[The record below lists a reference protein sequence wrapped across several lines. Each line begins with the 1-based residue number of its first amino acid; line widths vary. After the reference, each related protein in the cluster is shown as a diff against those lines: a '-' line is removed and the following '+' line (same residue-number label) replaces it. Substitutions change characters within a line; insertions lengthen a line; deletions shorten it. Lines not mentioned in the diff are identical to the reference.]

1 MTVILWLRRD
11 LRLHDNPAVAAAMAT
26 GQPVLPVHVRDD
38 EDAGGHAPGGA
49 SRWWLHGSLESLA
62 ADFEARGNR
71 LVLRTGPAAQVL
83 AQLAAE
89 VGARQVVWTRR
100 YEPWALVQ
108 AASVRD
114 RLQAAGASCREGGGG
129 LLHDP
134 AELRT
139 GSGGPYRVFSPFWRA
154 LRERLRLPPEAAAP
168 AHIPPAAKVT
178 SEDLTDWGLRPTR
191 PDWAGGLRD
200 AWRPG
205 EAGAASQLARF
216 LDDGLSGYRTQRD
229 IPGRDGTSRLSPHLH
244 FGEIGPAQIW
254 RAVAGRAMADFGDPW
269 GGGAESFLSEIAWR
283 EFSQHLLAAFPDLP
297 DKPLRPEFGAMPW
310 RDAPD
315 ELAAWTRGRTG
326 FPIVD
331 AGMRQLWRT
340 GWMHNRVRMIVA
352 SFLVK
357 DLLIPWQAGEA
368 WFWDTLVDADLA
380 SNAASWQWVAGSGA
394 DAAPYF
400 RVFNPVSQGRK
411 FDPDGAYV
419 RRWVPEL
426 AGLSDAFI
434 HEPWAASPI
443 ERAAAG
449 VTLGLDYPNPIVDHA
464 AARVRALAALETS
477 RNTAGAESQD

>member
-1 MTVILWLRRD
+1 MTVILWFRRD
-11 LRLHDNPAVAAAMAT
+11 LRLADNPALAAAVAT
-26 GQPVLPVHVRDD
+26 GRPVLPVYVRDD
-38 EDAGGHAPGGA
+38 EDAGDNAPGGA

-62 ADFEARGNR
+62 ADLEARGSR
-71 LVLRTGPAAQVL
+71 LVLRSGPAAEVL
-83 AQLAAE
+83 ARLAAE
-89 VGARQVVWTRR
+89 VDARQVFWTRR
-100 YEPWALVQ
+100 HEPWAVAQ
-108 AASVRD
+108 AASVRQ
-114 RLQAAGASCREGGGG
+114 RFGADGVDCHEGGGS

-134 AELRT
+134 DDLRT

-154 LRERLRLPPEAAAP
+154 LRERLRLAPETSAP
-168 AHIPPAAKVT
+168 EHMPPAPSVG
-178 SEDLTDWGLRPTR
+178 SETLATWNLRPSA
-191 PDWAGGLRD
+191 PDWAEGLRE

-205 EAGAASQLARF
+205 EAGASSQLARF
-216 LDDGLSGYRTQRD
+216 LDEGLAGYRTQRD

-244 FGEIGPAQIW
+244 FGEIGPAQVW
-254 RAVAGRAMADFGDPW
+254 RAVAGRAVADFGDPW

-297 DKPLRPEFGAMPW
+297 EKPLRPEFGAMPW
-310 RDAPD
+310 RNAPE
-315 ELAAWTRGRTG
+315 ELAAWKRGLTG

-340 GWMHNRVRMIVA
+340 GWMHNRVRMIAA

-400 RVFNPVSQGRK
+400 RVFNPVSQGQK

-426 AGLSDAFI
+426 ARLPDAFV

-449 VTLGLDYPNPIVDHA
+449 VTLGRDYPNPIVDHA
-464 AARVRALAALETS
+464 AARVRALAALET
-477 RNTAGAESQD
+477 AKAAAPPDA